1 MIGLR
6 QKWEAVADAW
16 NGGVH
21 QTAVWFGAGR
31 RIRFSFAPLVGTYTV
46 ATGTPQGGTYEVI
59 YSGVILPP
67 GASPEKVD
75 KIAKKEIKKTEKR
88 LFGSKPSPLDVL
100 DSVRFKW
107 ASVIPPRRNS

>member
-1 MIGLR
+1 
-6 QKWEAVADAW
+6 
-16 NGGVH
+16 
-21 QTAVWFGAGR
+21 
-31 RIRFSFAPLVGTYTV
+31 
-46 ATGTPQGGTYEVI
+46 
-59 YSGVILPP
+59 VILPP

>member
-59 YSGVILPP
+59 YSG
-67 GASPEKVD
+67 G
-75 KIAKKEIKKTEKR
+75 
-88 LFGSKPSPLDVL
+88 
-100 DSVRFKW
+100 DS
-107 ASVIPPRRNS
+107 APRSEPREGGQDRQEGD